1 MCFSPTPPIHYHP
14 APVRPAALL
23 LSLLL
28 SLGASAAERQPR
40 VVIDPGHGGAQ
51 AGARGHQGLQEKQ
64 LALQLARRLQAH
76 LEAAGV
82 HVTLTRTRDV
92 DVPLGERVASA
103 NRQAPD
109 LFVSLH
115 ANSMPSRQL
124 RARTEG
130 IETYFLSASASGEA
144 ARRTAA
150 RENQEAPARKR
161 SPGRDTLSL
170 ILEDLVRTEAH
181 VDASRLAYAVHGRL
195 ISATRAFDR
204 GVQQAPFFVL
214 MGVEAPAILVE
225 VGFISH
231 PQEGARLASAAYQ
244 ERLTGALAQGVRA
257 FLEENR
263 RRDAQRPAPLA
274 RESAP

>member
-1 MCFSPTPPIHYHP
+1 M
-14 APVRPAALL
+14 RLL
-23 LSLLL
+23 VLALLL

-51 AGARGHQGLQEKQ
+51 AGARGTKSLVEKQ
-64 LALQLARRLQAH
+64 LALQLARRLETRLA
-76 LEAAGV
+76 AAGV
-82 HVTLTRTRDV
+82 HVTLTRTRDA
-92 DVPLGERVASA
+92 DVPLSERVASA

-115 ANSMPSRQL
+115 ANSMPTRSL

-150 RENQEAPARKR
+150 RENQEAPSRKR
-161 SPGRDTLSL
+161 AAGGQDTLSR
-170 ILEDLVRTEAH
+170 ILADLVRTEAH
-181 VDASRLAYAVHGRL
+181 VDASRLAYAVHPRL
-195 ISATRAFDR
+195 IAATRAYDR

-231 PQEGARLASAAYQ
+231 PEEGKRLATAAYQ
-244 ERLTGALAQGVRA
+244 EKLAGALAQGVLA
-257 FLEENR
+257 FLEETR
-263 RRDAQRPAPLA
+263 KRDAQRPAPVV
-274 RESAP
+274 REAPP

>member
-1 MCFSPTPPIHYHP
+1 M
-14 APVRPAALL
+14 LL
-23 LSLLL
+23 LLLAVPTL
-28 SLGASAAERQPR
+28 AAERRAR

-51 AGARGHQGLQEKQ
+51 DGAKGAKGYAEKQ
-64 LALQLARRLQAH
+64 LALQLSRRL
-76 LEAAGV
+76 EAQLTRQGV
-82 HVTLTRTRDV
+82 QVTLTRTGDK
-92 DVPLGERVASA
+92 DVPLPERVAAA
-103 NRQAPD
+103 NREAPD

-115 ANSMPSRQL
+115 ANSMPTRSL

-150 RENQEAPARKR
+150 RENAEAPARA
-161 SPGRDTLSL
+161 SSAGQDTLSR
-170 ILEDLVRTEAH
+170 ILQDLVRTEAH
-181 VDASRLAYAVHGRL
+181 ADASRLAYAVHPRL
-195 ISATRAFDR
+195 IAATRAYDR

-231 PQEGARLASAAYQ
+231 PEEGARLATAAYQ
-244 ERLTGALAQGVRA
+244 ERVAGAIAQGVQA
-257 FLEENR
+257 FLEETR
-263 RRDAQRPAPLA
+263 RRDAGGQPPPVA